1 METKITKSVTNY
13 SDFEDIR
20 PYHQSEFAEAWK
32 RITTEPT
39 FFAALKYLFPEEENK
54 KIVAELNQINSTKE
68 FQLRVMHHAI
78 RNIIKQSSAG
88 LTCSGFEN
96 IDAQKSYLYI
106 SNHRD
111 IFLDSGILQILLV
124 EHEHDTT
131 EITFGSNLMINQ
143 FITDVGK
150 ANKMFTVYRGG
161 TRRELYE
168 NSLRLS
174 NYIRHTITEKKQSAW
189 IAQRNGRTKNGADE
203 TQVGLLKM
211 LASSGTTNFEN
222 TFHEL
227 NIIPVSISYEFEPCD
242 AFKVHEN
249 YVSQTTP
256 YVKSPGED
264 LQSIL
269 AGVTQP
275 KGRIHLALGKPINNS
290 LREIADSQDNFK
302 TLTQTIDTE
311 IFNNYKLF
319 PANYIAFDLLNSNNS
334 HNSNYSEI
342 EKDFFV
348 NYMNKK
354 LATLQGEKEILRKL
368 FLELYANPVK
378 SANK

>member
-1 METKITKSVTNY
+1 METKITKSVANY

-78 RNIIKQSSAG
+78 RNIIKQSSVG

-222 TFHEL
+222 TFREL
-227 NIIPVSISYEFEPCD
+227 NYF
-242 AFKVHEN
+242 
-249 YVSQTTP
+249 
-256 YVKSPGED
+256 
-264 LQSIL
+264 
-269 AGVTQP
+269 
-275 KGRIHLALGKPINNS
+275 
-290 LREIADSQDNFK
+290 
-302 TLTQTIDTE
+302 
-311 IFNNYKLF
+311 
-319 PANYIAFDLLNSNNS
+319 
-334 HNSNYSEI
+334 
-342 EKDFFV
+342 
-348 NYMNKK
+348 
-354 LATLQGEKEILRKL
+354 RKL
-368 FLELYANPVK
+368 FR
-378 SANK
+378 